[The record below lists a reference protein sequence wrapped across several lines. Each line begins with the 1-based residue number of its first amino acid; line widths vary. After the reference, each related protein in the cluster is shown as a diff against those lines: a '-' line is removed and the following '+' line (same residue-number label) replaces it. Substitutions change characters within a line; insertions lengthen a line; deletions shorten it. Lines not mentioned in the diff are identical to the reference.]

1 MFNHVNMQRYFTYI
15 DDIVDGIRNTIEK
28 DFNFEIF
35 NLGNSKSEDLMT
47 MIRIIEKELNIKA
60 NIVFKDMQAGDVFKT
75 YADIKKSNKML
86 KFKPKVSLQIGL
98 KKTIDWFKF
107 NYIS

>member
-1 MFNHVNMQRYFTYI
+1 MQRDFTYI
-15 DDIVDGIRNTIEK
+15 DDIIDGIRNTIEK

-35 NLGNSKSEDLMT
+35 NLGNSKSENLMT

-75 YADIKKSNKML
+75 YADIKKSSKML
-86 KFKPKVSLQIGL
+86 EFKPKVSLQIGL
-98 KKTIDWFKF
+98 KRTIDWYKSFIGLK
-107 NYIS
+107 